1 MPSLRQTLLLS
12 TLALAALPVHP
23 FPAGPG
29 MPTRPEPTPLIVPLE
44 PGMLLGRH
52 YYYHHQPPP
61 PLLKRGP
68 LVLMDPALES
78 QFAKASSPP
87 PSASRASSNNAEHPS
102 AAKEKGGSSGKKEK
116 KKTEKKGGAT
126 RRYGPF
132 PRYLAERKGAM
143 VQMRDDVN
151 DVSNVGPSSRSGIA
165 ETSSSDSGA
174 LAPPAVPSNA
184 FITNH
189 MNGTDQSPHVDRS
202 KAQDKDKSQKSAGK
216 SSKSKGGKESKTGY

>member
-12 TLALAALPVHP
+12 TLALAALPVHT

-52 YYYHHQPPP
+52 YYHHQPPFP
-61 PLLKRGP
+61 KREP

-78 QFAKASSPP
+78 QFAKASPPP
-87 PSASRASSNNAEHPS
+87 PSASSHNAEHPS
-102 AAKEKGGSSGKKEK
+102 ASKEKGGSSGKKEK
-116 KKTEKKGGAT
+116 KKTEKKGGATT

-151 DVSNVGPSSRSGIA
+151 DVSNVGPSSRGGTA

-189 MNGTDQSPHVDRS
+189 MNGTDHSPHVDRS
-202 KAQDKDKSQKSAGK
+202 KAQDKDKSVQKSAGK